1 MLFKSFTASLFLLA
15 LTSSVNAQEEEGC
28 AISPAMGVSGT
39 PGASDIQ
46 QPSDDAPCGNVNIT
60 QNLDTSEAVQADSNG
75 QFKVSVIG
83 FGAGTENSRNI
94 ATVKVDGSGKGTD
107 FITATMVANGEA
119 RPATAGTEQLTV
131 QLPNGITCG
140 GGSSGNLCVASF
152 ISTGG
157 SGNCV
162 VIKQPAGNI
171 VKRSDPQDMGQ
182 PKPSPEPI
190 PPKSHKSKQPP
201 GNNVKRSDPQDKGQP
216 KPSPNQFHPRAP
228 SSSSRRRM

>member
-83 FGAGTENSRNI
+83 FGA
-94 ATVKVDGSGKGTD
+94 
-107 FITATMVANGEA
+107 
-119 RPATAGTEQLTV
+119 
-131 QLPNGITCG
+131 
-140 GGSSGNLCVASF
+140 
-152 ISTGG
+152 
-157 SGNCV
+157 
-162 VIKQPAGNI
+162 
-171 VKRSDPQDMGQ
+171 
-182 PKPSPEPI
+182 
-190 PPKSHKSKQPP
+190 
-201 GNNVKRSDPQDKGQP
+201 
-216 KPSPNQFHPRAP
+216 
-228 SSSSRRRM
+228 